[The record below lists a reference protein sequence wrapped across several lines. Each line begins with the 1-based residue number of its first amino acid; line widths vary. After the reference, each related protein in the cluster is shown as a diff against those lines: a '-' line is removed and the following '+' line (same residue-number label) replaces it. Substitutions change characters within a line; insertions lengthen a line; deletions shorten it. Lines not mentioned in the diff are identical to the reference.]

1 MVKNINFRIGL
12 FFLAFALFI
21 IVFMVPTISEEW
33 RQASTADVEFFTIG
47 PRFFPYLATGIIGF
61 LSVILIVQSWLR
73 HRARSTTPP
82 GSVFTRGTLKAVL
95 ISTGIGMS
103 YIVLIPLLGVI
114 VVTPLCLAAYFWYFG
129 LRRWVWIVVVPIV
142 LTAFIYVSFAMFMMV
157 PLPMGLLER

>member
-73 HRARSTTPP
+73 HRARSTSP
-82 GSVFTRGTLKAVL
+82 GPVFTRGTLKAVL

-142 LTAFIYVSFAMFMMV
+142 LTAFIYVSFGMFMMV

>member
-1 MVKNINFRIGL
+1 MFKSINFRVGF

-47 PRFFPYLATGIIGF
+47 PRFFPYVATGIIGF
-61 LSVILIVQSWLR
+61 LSVILIVQSWLQ
-73 HRARSTTPP
+73 HRSRSTPP
-82 GSVFTRGTLKAVL
+82 RAVFTRGALKAVL
-95 ISTGIGMS
+95 ISMGIGMS

-114 VVTPLCLAAYFWYFG
+114 LVTPLCLAAYFWYFG
-129 LRRWVWIVVVPIV
+129 LRRWMWIVVVPIV
-142 LTAFIYVSFAMFMMV
+142 LTAFIYVSFGMFMMV

>member
-1 MVKNINFRIGL
+1 MFKSINFRIGL
-12 FFLAFALFI
+12 FFLTFALFI

-61 LSVILIVQSWLR
+61 LSVILIVQSWLQ
-73 HRARSTTPP
+73 HRSGSTPP
-82 GSVFTRGTLKAVL
+82 RSVFTRDALKAVL

-114 VVTPLCLAAYFWYFG
+114 LVTPLCLAAYFWYFG
-129 LRRWVWIVVVPIV
+129 LRRWVWIVAVPLV
-142 LTAFIYVSFAMFMMV
+142 LTAFIYVSFVKFMMV

>member
-1 MVKNINFRIGL
+1 MFKSINFRIGL
-12 FFLAFALFI
+12 FFLAFALFV

-47 PRFFPYLATGIIGF
+47 PRFFPSVATGIIGF

-73 HRARSTTPP
+73 HRTPSTPP
-82 GSVFTRGTLKAVL
+82 GSVFTRGALKAVL

-114 VVTPLCLAAYFWYFG
+114 LVTPLCMAAYSWYFG
-129 LRRWVWIVVVPIV
+129 LRRWVWIVIVPIV
-142 LTAFIYVSFAMFMMV
+142 LTAFIYVSFGKFMMV
-157 PLPMGLLER
+157 PLPMGFLER